1 MGAHIY
7 QTPECQQKGLN
18 WSISFFLGPF
28 IGYQRLGD
36 LLIRVLSWSLFNER
50 GTGELSAGNTRIC
63 SRANKNNSRK
73 GGRIQGGVEAEAN
86 LDPERPCVSG
96 FFLMTSSW
104 VESPITSP
112 SSPLFLYIFCV
123 VDLFITES
131 RVLKSPTVCLLTGE
145 FNPFT
150 FNYWKGGT
158 SANLLIIFQMPY
170 NFFSPHFLH
179 YCLRNCC
186 QTLKWTL

>member
-104 VESPITSP
+104 MGSWMALRVSFFPHDLVMGGISHNVSQQ
-112 SSPLFLYIFCV
+112 SSISLY
-123 VDLFITES
+123 
-131 RVLKSPTVCLLTGE
+131 LLCGWSIH
-145 FNPFT
+145 
-150 FNYWKGGT
+150 YWK
-158 SANLLIIFQMPY
+158 
-170 NFFSPHFLH
+170 
-179 YCLRNCC
+179 
-186 QTLKWTL
+186 